1 MTPPIPSSPP
11 RALGLLVGLILLAAP
26 AWASLPDAT
35 AVARYADELLAAER
49 IDPQGPGLALL
60 VARGDALLLKTAR
73 GMASVELGVPLQA
86 EHAQRLASITK
97 QFSAALLLRLVD
109 EGKAQLDD
117 PLAKYLP
124 DFPNGSRIT
133 LAQLLNHSSGVK
145 SYSSL
150 PDYRRVGVRRD
161 LSTQELIASFRDA
174 PPDFAPGTAWAY
186 NNSGYAL
193 VGAVIER
200 ITGQPWHEALR
211 QQLLEPAGLGIQY
224 PAPDRLIPSLAAGY
238 TRGAQGW
245 APALPMSVSQAHAG
259 GALVGS
265 VEALWR
271 WNQLLHEKGLLK
283 PTSYQHMVT
292 PVGAAKAE
300 GYGAGLF
307 AGSLRGMPT
316 LEHGGGILGFTTH
329 MHYLPQQRITVAVLR
344 NSDGSGAGIDRLARQ
359 LAAFAAGK
367 PYPALR
373 PVPLTPEQLRA
384 YEGIYRQGNESR
396 ALRVLGGRL
405 AIQRPGS
412 PPLPLTPLGNDRFA
426 VGQSLAQIQFD
437 RDAEGRISAHR
448 QYSDADELGGAAQQ
462 WARSG
467 DLPQRP
473 EIALS
478 EAQRQALLGDYAG
491 ERLRLKVFVD
501 AQGQLRAQVPGQPPV
516 TLKASSPRELH
527 IVEIDATL
535 RFAPGDG
542 PAAAVELEQGA
553 GRVAMKRQS

>member
-1 MTPPIPSSPP
+1 MTPFPHSSLQ
-11 RALGLLVGLILLAAP
+11 RGLGLLAGLALLAAP
-26 AWASLPDAT
+26 VWASLPDAA

-60 VARGDALLLKTAR
+60 VARGDELLLKTAR

-86 EHAQRLASITK
+86 DHAQRLASITK

-109 EGKAQLDD
+109 EGKARLDD
-117 PLAKYLP
+117 PLSKYLP
-124 DFPNGSRIT
+124 DFPQGAGIT

-145 SYSSL
+145 SYSSP

-161 LSTQELIASFRDA
+161 LSTPALIASFRDL
-174 PPDFAPGTAWAY
+174 PPDFAPGSAWAY

-193 VGAVIER
+193 VGAVIET

-211 QQLLEPAGLGIQY
+211 QRLLEPAGLAILY
-224 PAPDRLIPSLAAGY
+224 PAPERLIPGLAAGY
-238 TRGAQGW
+238 TRAAQGW
-245 APALPMSVSQAHAG
+245 APASPMSISQAHAG

-283 PTSYQHMVT
+283 PASYQQMIT
-292 PVGAAKAE
+292 PIGAAKAE
-300 GYGAGLF
+300 GYGYGLF
-307 AGSLRGMPT
+307 SGSLRGMPT
-316 LEHGGGILGFTTH
+316 LEHGGGILGYTTQ

-367 PYPALR
+367 PYPALK
-373 PVPLTPEQLRA
+373 PVALAPEQLKA
-384 YEGIYRQGNESR
+384 YEGIYSQGGDSR
-396 ALRVLGGRL
+396 RLRVLAGRL
-405 AIQRPGS
+405 AIQRAGS
-412 PPLPLTPLGNDRFA
+412 PPLPLTPLGKDRFA
-426 VGQSLAQIQFD
+426 VGQGLAQIQFD
-437 RDAEGRISAHR
+437 RDAEGRISAQRH
-448 QYSDADELGGAAQQ
+448 YADADELGGAAQH

-491 ERLRLKVFVD
+491 ERLRLKVFID

-516 TLKASSPRELH
+516 TLKASSPRELQ

-535 RFAPGDG
+535 RFAPGEG
-542 PAAAVELEQGA
+542 QAAAVELEQGA
-553 GRVAMKRQS
+553 ARVPMKRQS